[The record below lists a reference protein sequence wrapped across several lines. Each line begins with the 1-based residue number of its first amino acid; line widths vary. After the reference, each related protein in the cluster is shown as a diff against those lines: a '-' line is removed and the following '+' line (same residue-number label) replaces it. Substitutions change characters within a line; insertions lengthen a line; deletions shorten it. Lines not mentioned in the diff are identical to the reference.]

1 MKRMGQREGEGDA
14 DTETDPVELSLML
27 WVGLRLGDA
36 VAVLVKLGVVVG
48 DTEGVKDGDAVVVA
62 VTLGEA
68 VKDGDVVG
76 VGDTHAP
83 VPRDRLTL
91 LSASASMTRPWARD
105 AVTDKVRVLP
115 LCRTS
120 IRRVRAVSRPD
131 PAGMPRGLVGDPQ

>member
-1 MKRMGQREGEGDA
+1 VYTGVKRMGQREGEGDA
-14 DTETDPVELSLML
+14 DTETDPVELSLVL

-48 DTEGVKDGDAVVVA
+48 DTDGVMDGDVVVVA

-83 VPRDRLTL
+83 VPKDRLTQ
-91 LSASASMTRPWARD
+91 LSASASMTRP
-105 AVTDKVRVLP
+105 
-115 LCRTS
+115 
-120 IRRVRAVSRPD
+120 
-131 PAGMPRGLVGDPQ
+131 